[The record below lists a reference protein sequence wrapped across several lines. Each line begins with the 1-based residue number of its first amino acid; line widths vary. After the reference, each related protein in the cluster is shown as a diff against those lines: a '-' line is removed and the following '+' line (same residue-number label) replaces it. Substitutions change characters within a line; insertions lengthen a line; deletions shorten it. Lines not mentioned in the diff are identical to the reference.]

1 MSQSPKFPFVR
12 TTLSCLIACIGQ
24 QVYAENE
31 AQAVQK
37 LDTIVIEATRTDR
50 DVMSTP
56 ASAYYLT
63 QEPQKGMNVN
73 LSETLKG
80 VPGLQMNNRENYAQ
94 DLQISMRGFGARS
107 SFGVRGVRLYVDGIP
122 ATMPDG
128 QGQTSNIDLNSL
140 DHIEVLGGG
149 LSSLY
154 GNSSGGTILTTSREG
169 QGDDSIT
176 LGYSGGSENKGQ
188 ANVVLQGGAKNAN
201 EPSYILSSSYFDTD
215 GFRDHSGANK
225 ILSNAKL
232 TWDLDDG
239 SKINWINNYVKIEAD
254 DPGGLTRAQWK
265 ENPKQV
271 VGNVTKYNARKEI
284 EQVQTGLTWNKP
296 INDQN
301 DIYAMVY
308 AGQRSVTQY
317 QSTPKCAYVDKTDIC
332 KPNTVQLGKKHAG
345 GVIDFDRNFYGTDIR
360 WTGKEVL
367 PNLKLIAGVAID
379 GMSEER
385 KGFQNFIGDT
395 QYGVKGE
402 LRRNEDNTLWNLD
415 PYLQASY
422 AVNDAVNVDA
432 GLRYSNVHFKSEDH
446 YITDDNGDNSG
457 KTDYQKLLPSLA
469 ISWKILPELMAYASY
484 AQGFETPTFTEM
496 AYPADID
503 DDRSFDLKA
512 AESDTY
518 ELGLKS
524 SNMLGDFT
532 AAAFY
537 TKTQDDIVAAASDS
551 GRSTF
556 RNADQT
562 LRQGVELSWNK
573 NLWRDLSAQASYS
586 YIDAKFDADIPQIL
600 DDAGEEAVAKIP
612 NGNYIPG
619 IAKNQAFLSLGWK
632 PSNGLRAGV
641 DVRYSDRIYAS
652 DANDTK
658 AAQAPSYVVAA
669 ANIGYNWTVDD
680 WAFNTFAR
688 VDNLFDKDYS
698 GSVIVNESNSRFFE
712 PAEGRNWSAGLS
724 VTKAF

>member
-1 MSQSPKFPFVR
+1 MYDQQNFPFLK
-12 TTLSCLIACIGQ
+12 TTLSLLIACAAQ
-24 QVYAENE
+24 SAYAIDDTTN
-31 AQAVQK
+31 VQK

-50 DVMSTP
+50 DVMATP
-56 ASAYYLT
+56 ASAYYIQ

-73 LSETLKG
+73 LSEVLKG
-80 VPGLQMNNRENYAQ
+80 VPGLQLNNRENYAQ

-169 QGDDSIT
+169 QGRDSIT

-188 ANVVLQGGAKNAN
+188 ASVVLQGGAKNAN

-215 GFRDHSGANK
+215 GFRDHSAANK
-225 ILSNAKL
+225 VLSNAKL
-232 TWDLDDG
+232 TWNLDDG
-239 SKINWINNYVKIEAD
+239 SKINWINNYVKIDAD
-254 DPGGLTRAQWK
+254 DPGGLTRDQWK
-265 ENPKQV
+265 DNPKQV
-271 VGNVTKYNARKEI
+271 AGNVSLYNARKEI
-284 EQVQTGLTWNKP
+284 EQLQTGLTWNKP
-296 INDQN
+296 INDQHE
-301 DIYAMVY
+301 IYAMTY

-317 QSTPKCAYVDKTDIC
+317 QSIPKTAQGGA
-332 KPNTVQLGKKHAG
+332 NHAG
-345 GVIDFDRNFYGTDIR
+345 GVIDFDRNFYGTDLR
-360 WTGKEVL
+360 WTGKDLL

-379 GMSEER
+379 AMTEER
-385 KGFQNFIGDT
+385 RGYENFAGNVL
-395 QYGVKGE
+395 GVKGN
-402 LRRNEDNTLWNLD
+402 LRRDEDNTLWNID
-415 PYLQASY
+415 PYAQASY
-422 AVNDAVNVDA
+422 ALTDAVNVDA
-432 GLRYSNVHFKSEDH
+432 GLRYSNVHFKTKDH
-446 YITDDNGDNSG
+446 FLSNGDNSG
-457 KTDYQKLLPSLA
+457 KTDYQKLLPSLTL
-469 ISWKILPELMAYASY
+469 SWQIVPELMTYVSY

-496 AYPADID
+496 AYPAI
-503 DDRSFDLKA
+503 SANTPFSLKA
-512 AESDTY
+512 AESETY

-524 SNMLGDFT
+524 ENTLGKFT

-537 TKTQDDIVAAASDS
+537 TLTKDDIVPLKNEDGKA
-551 GRSTF
+551 TF

-562 LRQGVELSWNK
+562 LRQGIELSWQK
-573 NLWRDLSAQASYS
+573 DLWRDLNAQASYS
-586 YIDAKFDADIPQIL
+586 YIDATFDKDTVDI
-600 DDAGEEAVAKIP
+600 AGISPIP

-619 IAKNQAFLSLGWK
+619 IAKNQAFLALGWK
-632 PSNGLRAGV
+632 PENGLRVGV
-641 DVRYSDRIYAS
+641 DVRYSDKIYVDDTNS
-652 DANDTK
+652 DT
-658 AAQAPSYVVAA
+658 APSYVVAA
-669 ANIGYNWTVDD
+669 ANIGYKWTVND

-698 GSVIVNESNSRFFE
+698 GSVIVNESNKRFFE

>member
-31 AQAVQK
+31 AQAVQT

-80 VPGLQMNNRENYAQ
+80 VPGLQLNNRENYAQ

-254 DPGGLTRAQWK
+254 DPGGLKKEDWK
-265 ENPKQV
+265 TNPKQV
-271 VGNVTKYNARKEI
+271 AGNVSKYNARKEI

-296 INDQN
+296 INDVN
-301 DIYAMVY
+301 EIYAMVY

-317 QSTPKCAYVDKTDIC
+317 QSIPDTAQGGV
-332 KPNTVQLGKKHAG
+332 NHAG

-360 WTGKEVL
+360 WTGKDVL
-367 PNLKLIAGVAID
+367 PDLKLIAGIAID
-379 GMSEER
+379 GMTEDR
-385 KGFQNFIGDT
+385 YGYKNFIGST
-395 QYGVKGE
+395 LGVKGE
-402 LRRNEDNTLWNLD
+402 KRRDEDNTLWNLD

-422 AVNDAVNVDA
+422 TLNQDWNLDA
-432 GLRYSNVHFKSEDH
+432 GLRYSNVHFKTEDKFLS
-446 YITDDNGDNSG
+446 NGDNSG
-457 KTDYQKLLPSLA
+457 KTTYEKLLPSVAL
-469 ISWKILPELMAYASY
+469 SWKIVPELMAYASY

-496 AYPADID
+496 AYPASD
-503 DDRSFDLKA
+503 SNKTLDLRA

-518 ELGLKS
+518 EIGLKS
-524 SNMLGDFT
+524 SNYLGDFT
-532 AAAFY
+532 MAAFH
-537 TKTQDDIVAAASDS
+537 TVTQDDIVSAENIY
-551 GRSTF
+551 GRGTF

-562 LRQGVELSWNK
+562 VRQGLELSWNK
-573 NLWRDLSAQASYS
+573 NLWHDLTAQASYS
-586 YIDAKFDADIPQIL
+586 YIDAKFDADIPEIL
-600 DDAGEEAVAKIP
+600 DDKGDVKVEKIFK
-612 NGNYIPG
+612 GNYIPG

-632 PSNGLRAGV
+632 PENGLRAGV
-641 DVRYSDRIYAS
+641 DVRYSDKIYVDDKNS
-652 DANDTK
+652 DS
-658 AAQAPSYVVAA
+658 APSYVVAA
-669 ANIGYNWTVDD
+669 ANIGYNWTVND

>member
-1 MSQSPKFPFVR
+1 MYDQQNFPFLK
-12 TTLSCLIACIGQ
+12 TTLSLFIACIAQ
-24 QVYAENE
+24 SAYAIDDTSK
-31 AQAVQK
+31 VQK

-50 DVMSTP
+50 DVLATP
-56 ASAYYLT
+56 ASAYYIQ

-73 LSETLKG
+73 LSEALKG
-80 VPGLQMNNRENYAQ
+80 VPGLQLNNRENYAQ

-154 GNSSGGTILTTSREG
+154 GNSSGGTILTTTREG

-176 LGYSGGSENKGQ
+176 LGYAGGSENKGQ
-188 ANVVLQGGAKNAN
+188 ASLVLQGGAKNAN

-225 ILSNAKL
+225 VLSNAKL
-232 TWDLDDG
+232 TWNLDDG
-239 SKINWINNYVKIEAD
+239 SKINWINNYVKIDAD
-254 DPGGLTRAQWK
+254 DPGGLTREQWK
-265 ENPKQV
+265 ANPKQV
-271 VGNVTKYNARKEI
+271 AGNVSLYNARKEI
-284 EQVQTGLTWNKP
+284 EQLQTGLTWNKP
-296 INDQN
+296 LNDQHE
-301 DIYAMVY
+301 IYAMAY

-317 QSTPKCAYVDKTDIC
+317 QSIPQTAQGGA
-332 KPNTVQLGKKHAG
+332 NHAG
-345 GVIDFDRNFYGTDIR
+345 GVIDFDRNFYGTDVR
-360 WTGKEVL
+360 WTGKELL

-379 GMSEER
+379 AMTEER
-385 KGFQNFIGDT
+385 RGYENFAGST
-395 QYGVKGE
+395 LGVKGN
-402 LRRNEDNTLWNLD
+402 LRRNEDNTLWNID
-415 PYLQASY
+415 PYAQASY
-422 AVNDAVNVDA
+422 AINDAVNVDA
-432 GLRYSNVHFKSEDH
+432 GLRYSNVHFKTEDH
-446 YITDDNGDNSG
+446 FLTNGDNSG

-469 ISWKILPELMAYASY
+469 LSWQIVPELMAYASY

-496 AYPADID
+496 AYPAVTANTPF
-503 DDRSFDLKA
+503 SLKA
-512 AESDTY
+512 AESETY

-524 SNMLGDFT
+524 DNALGKFT

-537 TKTQDDIVAAASDS
+537 TLTKDDIVPLKNEGGKA
-551 GRSTF
+551 TF

-562 LRQGVELSWNK
+562 LRQGVELSWQK
-573 NLWRDLSAQASYS
+573 DLWRDLSAQASYS
-586 YIDAKFDADIPQIL
+586 YIDATFDKDTVDI
-600 DDAGEEAVAKIP
+600 AGISPIP

-619 IAKNQAFLSLGWK
+619 IAKNQAFLALGWK
-632 PSNGLRAGV
+632 PESGLRAGV
-641 DVRYSDRIYAS
+641 DVRYSDKIYVDDSNS
-652 DANDTK
+652 DT
-658 AAQAPSYVVAA
+658 APSYVVAA
-669 ANIGYNWTVDD
+669 ANIGYKWTVKD

-698 GSVIVNESNSRFFE
+698 GSVIVNESNKRFFE

-724 VTKAF
+724 VTKEF